1 MVCLL
6 KASLRCKSEIVG
18 GRDGGDGGLM
28 RWRRF
33 GEFCGNLNNY
43 TPCSPR
49 VINYICGKGFLILEP
64 STDKGWWG
72 ERQGKR
78 KKKEKKK
85 RATGKGRRP
94 KTTICQTTSQTEL
107 TRLYFQFQACPA
119 KLNRPT
125 SCFFPVF
132 MACVTFSRCNLIF
145 SCDVFMFVCVTLQV
159 GGPAACC

>member
-1 MVCLL
+1 MFGLVVCLL

-85 RATGKGRRP
+85 REDKIQGGP
-94 KTTICQTTSQTEL
+94 YQTFL
-107 TRLYFQFQACPA
+107 DRFRLYARLA
-119 KLNRPT
+119 E
-125 SCFFPVF
+125 
-132 MACVTFSRCNLIF
+132 
-145 SCDVFMFVCVTLQV
+145 
-159 GGPAACC
+159 